1 MIASIFS
8 EMVVVNADS
17 TISERPALA
26 DFALFDSIELNKMVF
41 DPETWIFL
49 MIFFVFEIVLFLK
62 FCF

>member
-26 DFALFDSIELNKMVF
+26 DFALFDSIELNKIVF
-41 DPETWIFL
+41 DPESFKTFFDE
-49 MIFFVFEIVLFLK
+49 IFFEFF
-62 FCF
+62 F

>member
-26 DFALFDSIELNKMVF
+26 DFALFDSIELNKIVF
-41 DPETWIFL
+41 FGNFFDE
-49 MIFFVFEIVLFLK
+49 IFFEFFCLK